1 MTGGDEIRA
10 DFEIVFDY
18 RSLAIPVHLPL
29 PLGTDHECPG
39 AGGHMTKNK
48 SLLTLLVILAM
59 AAVSS
64 VPLGA
69 AEKQAAAGGTDKLV
83 NINSADA
90 AQLVKLPQVGP
101 KMAQR
106 ILDYRKSSGG
116 FKRVQDLMKVKGI
129 GEKVFAKLQP
139 LITI

>member
-1 MTGGDEIRA
+1 
-10 DFEIVFDY
+10 
-18 RSLAIPVHLPL
+18 
-29 PLGTDHECPG
+29 
-39 AGGHMTKNK
+39 MTKTK
-48 SLLTLLVILAM
+48 QFFTLLVILAM
-59 AAVSS
+59 AIVSTAATGA
-64 VPLGA
+64 PAA
-69 AEKQAAAGGTDKLV
+69 AENRAAAGGDKLV

-90 AQLVKLPQVGP
+90 AQLATLPQIGP

-106 ILDYRKSSGG
+106 ILDYRKSNGS